1 MKKFI
6 SILSPLVIVLSLFVF
21 PITASAHQDPSG
33 CTASGVG
40 LSLEAFRADGV
51 TPIGAGTVASGE
63 TIKYKATL
71 SHLGG
76 SNCNYELGT
85 LTITA
90 PDGAVTDVTGGGI
103 PLITSVSSFTSVPV
117 SYVVSYAHSGGDGIL
132 DATAN
137 YSGGTSHTP
146 IIHSTV
152 GASNGISVI
161 MEGHIIVDKVTNPS
175 ADPQSF
181 DFDAVGSGYND
192 FSLTDVATPNDQ
204 ALIPVPDAY
213 SVSET
218 VPGGWSL
225 ATPVCISSLGDTE
238 SAGSLELDAGET
250 ITCTFTNTEK
260 GHVIIEKNAT
270 PDSSQVFTFNNNFGS
285 PHPPTFTLTDD
296 STPGFPSYDAEIL
309 PGTYAVSED
318 SVAGW
323 QSPESAT
330 CDDGSPVSAIV
341 VSPGETVTCTFVNEK
356 LTTIILVKNTIGGDG
371 TFDFNMTGTGLPA
384 STQLITSGGTDSE
397 TFSNLDP
404 DNTYGISEVVQAGWD
419 LLSATCD
426 NGDSVNSITP
436 NAGETITCTF
446 TNEKDSKIIVVKQTD
461 PDGDQTQFDFTTSY
475 GSPFMLSDGQSN
487 DSGDLGPGTYAVTE
501 AAEAGWDLES
511 ATCDDGSA
519 PISIGLSAGE
529 TVTCTFTNEKD
540 AFIIVEKQ
548 TDPNGDPQVFDFT
561 TNYGPPFSLSDGG
574 SNNSGDL
581 DPGTYSVGES
591 VPAGWDLESVVC
603 SDRSLPS
610 AISLQ
615 AGETVTCVFTNEK
628 DANIIVI
635 KQTTPDGAAQ
645 VFDFSAS
652 WDGGADPDFSLS
664 DGQSNDSGDLDP
676 GIYSVSENVPTG
688 WSLTGATCSGQSPIG
703 AIDLQAGETVT
714 CVFENLRLQQESR
727 VETHVHDP
735 LHNPITGGSV
745 PVGTAVHDKATVIG
759 DGITVPTGLVAFD
772 LYADPT
778 CQQGPPIIPTE
789 ILPLDLSGMAESTPV
804 PGLPVGS
811 YGYLVNYLGDQV
823 YLPSRGICEPFR
835 VEQLESQIETQV
847 HDANHV
853 NITNQTVPAGT
864 AVHDKATV
872 FGAGPIPTGSV
883 TFNLIAGANCVGSTI
898 ATEIVPLDLT
908 GMAEST
914 ATSTLAIGSYG
925 YLVSYSGDPTYFPS
939 RAECEPFE
947 IGGPTRTLGF
957 WQTHLDL
964 ASSTLAGMAAAE
976 KEICSGGRDIDDID
990 ELMGGFWSSIP
1001 YDSDGDRRDKTNQAR
1016 MQLIQQLLAAML
1028 NKAAFGTDDGGEIA
1042 AGKVAYCAN
1051 NRNNMLTAAGDLG
1064 AYNESG
1070 DLVPSPIL
1078 TGSADPQ
1085 TAQTTANETLWDVLP

>member
-6 SILSPLVIVLSLFVF
+6 SIAAGTAAAFALLAGLFSVSPA
-21 PITASAHQDPSG
+21 TADQNPPG

-260 GHVIIEKNAT
+260 GHVIIEKNAI

-285 PHPPTFTLTDD
+285 PHPATFTLTDD
-296 STPGFPSYDAEIL
+296 STPDLPSYDAEVL

-371 TFDFNMTGTGLPA
+371 TFDFNMTGSGLPA
-384 STQLITSGGTDSE
+384 STQLVTTGGTDSE

-404 DNTYGISEVVQAGWD
+404 DNTYSIGEVVQAGWD
-419 LLSATCD
+419 LISATCD
-426 NGDSVNSITP
+426 NGDPVNSITP
-436 NAGETITCTF
+436 NAGEEITCTF

-487 DSGDLGPGTYAVTE
+487 DSGDLDPGTYAVIE

-529 TVTCTFTNEKD
+529 TVTCTFINEKD

-548 TDPNGDPQVFDFT
+548 TNPNGDPQVFDFT
-561 TNYGPPFSLSDGG
+561 TSYGSPFSLSDGG

-703 AIDLQAGETVT
+703 TIDLQAGETVT

-735 LHNPITGGSV
+735 LENDITGLQV
-745 PVGTAVHDKATVIG
+745 PLGTTVHDKATVHG
-759 DGITVPTGLVAFD
+759 DGITIPTGNVSFD
-772 LYADPT
+772 LYATGNCTGPT
-778 CQQGPPIIPTE
+778 IIPTE
-789 ILPLDLSGMAESTPV
+789 ILALNLGSVESTPV
-804 PGLPVGS
+804 PNLLVGS
-811 YGYLVNYLGDQV
+811 YGYLVNYSGDQN
-823 YLPSRGICEPFR
+823 YLPS
-835 VEQLESQIETQV
+835 
-847 HDANHV
+847 
-853 NITNQTVPAGT
+853 
-864 AVHDKATV
+864 
-872 FGAGPIPTGSV
+872 
-883 TFNLIAGANCVGSTI
+883 
-898 ATEIVPLDLT
+898 
-908 GMAEST
+908 
-914 ATSTLAIGSYG
+914 LAQ
-925 YLVSYSGDPTYFPS
+925 
-939 RAECEPFE
+939 CEPFE
-947 IGGPTRTLGF
+947 IVKLPSEVITQIHDANHLDITNQIVPTGTQVHDQASVVLGAGPVPTGTVDFNLFSTVDCTGQFTTESGVPLDLLGQAESTQITPLAGPLSYLVTYGGDQNYLPSEGRCEPLTVKGPTRTLGF
-957 WQTHLDL
+957 WQTHKDL
-964 ASSTLAGMAAAE
+964 AQTYLASVPVGE
-976 KEICSGGRDIDDID
+976 KTICGNTVDSIGK
-990 ELMGGFWSSIP
+990 LMGGFWSSIP
-1001 YDSDGDRRDKTNQAR
+1001 YKTTGVKRNQPDQAK
-1016 MQLIQQLLAAML
+1016 MQLVQQYLAAIL
-1028 NKAAFGTDDGGEIA
+1028 NKAAFGTDDGGVIA
-1042 AGKVAYCAN
+1042 LAQAACTTN
-1051 NRNNMLTAAGDLG
+1051 NKSTILTAAGNLG
-1064 AYNESG
+1064 NYNQSG
-1070 DLVPSPIL
+1070 DSIPSPFP

-1085 TAQTTANETLWDVLP
+1085 GAQAVADKPFWNILP